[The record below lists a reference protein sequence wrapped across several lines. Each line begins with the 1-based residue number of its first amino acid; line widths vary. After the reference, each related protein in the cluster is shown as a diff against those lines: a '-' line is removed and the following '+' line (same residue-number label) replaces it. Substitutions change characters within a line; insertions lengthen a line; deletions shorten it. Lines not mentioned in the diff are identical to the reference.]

1 MKRVNCIKEDIELYE
16 LSNKATALLSPCHS
30 RACFGFQL
38 NYQTFCTTMMNNINL
53 QHTKK
58 I

>member
-16 LSNKATALLSPCHS
+16 LSNKAMELLSPCYS
-30 RACFGFQL
+30 KGCFEFQL
-38 NYQTFCTTMMNNINL
+38 NYQIFCATMMSNINL